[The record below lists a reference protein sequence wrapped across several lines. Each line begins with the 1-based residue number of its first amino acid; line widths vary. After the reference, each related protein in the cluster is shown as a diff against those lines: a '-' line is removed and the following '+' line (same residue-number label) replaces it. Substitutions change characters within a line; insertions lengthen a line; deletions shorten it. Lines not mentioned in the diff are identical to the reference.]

1 MEKGNL
7 HLGVFIINPTV
18 TYYSTW
24 SQAVVAHPPSLAQQL
39 SGNTS
44 VPDHNSVKKKDH
56 LITQSHGDKT
66 QKADILESQEINL
79 LKIINKAHKIV
90 LKSH

>member
-1 MEKGNL
+1 MEKGDL

-44 VPDHNSVKKKDH
+44 VPDHNSAKKDH
-56 LITQSHGDKT
+56 LIKQSHDEKP
-66 QKADILESQEINL
+66 QKADILESQKINL
-79 LKIINKAHKIV
+79 LKKINKAHKIV

>member
-1 MEKGNL
+1 MEKGDL

-44 VPDHNSVKKKDH
+44 VPDHNSVKKDH
-56 LITQSHGDKT
+56 LITQSHDEKP
-66 QKADILESQEINL
+66 QKADTLESQKINL
-79 LKIINKAHKIV
+79 FKKINKAHKIV